1 MKKRLSIL
9 IVVMLAL
16 CVTSA
21 VFATDFAVVVNPSN
35 PMRQMS
41 LVELGKMFR
50 AKTTIWPDGKG
61 ITVVLRDPGSP
72 GMKFVIEK
80 VMGVALDEGKAA
92 LNDGARKTTV
102 PVIYEGSDQ
111 DVVKAVAGNPG
122 AIGVIDVYNITGD
135 VKVVKIDEKQ
145 PFDPGYVLKG
155 H

>member
-50 AKTTIWPDGKG
+50 AKTTIWADGKG

-92 LNDGARKTTV
+92 LNDAARKTTV